1 MYNNNLYIKEVFKR
15 IIFMFINIY
24 ELTIMTVFILEKVV
38 DVDIKVKQETHITI
52 ELQKNME

>member
-1 MYNNNLYIKEVFKR
+1 
-15 IIFMFINIY
+15 
-24 ELTIMTVFILEKVV
+24 MTVFILEKVV